1 MREVVAIYMDC
12 GGYKDKGVQTY
23 KNQEQEFL
31 LEKQVRNIWYS
42 LCQEAWNWRER
53 EARKGEIT
61 RVECVK
67 CGKRNVIMRKVSE
80 QERREILCPKCR
92 VKRKREW

>member
-1 MREVVAIYMDC
+1 MATYVNC
-12 GGYKDKGVQTY
+12 GGCENKGVQIC
-23 KNQEQEFL
+23 KNQEQGFL
-31 LEKQVRNIWYS
+31 LEKQVRNIWCG

>member
-1 MREVVAIYMDC
+1 MDC

>member
-1 MREVVAIYMDC
+1 
-12 GGYKDKGVQTY
+12 
-23 KNQEQEFL
+23 
-31 LEKQVRNIWYS
+31 

>member
-1 MREVVAIYMDC
+1 MDY
-12 GGYKDKGVQTY
+12 GGYKDKGVQIY

-42 LCQEAWNWRER
+42 LYQEAWNWRER

>member
-1 MREVVAIYMDC
+1 MNY

>member
-1 MREVVAIYMDC
+1 VDC